1 MSERRLIARHAGTVL
16 VGQMA
21 TMAFGVTDTVV
32 AGRFDQDALAALS
45 IGAAIF
51 ISVFVA
57 LTGTL
62 QSLLPVWAE
71 LHGAGRREAMGRSV
85 RQALYLCA
93 AATAVG
99 AALLLSPGPLL
110 AWTEVPPAM
119 RGAVGQYLA
128 VLAAALPATLLF
140 RIYATLNQAI
150 GRPSFV
156 TWLQVGALAVKV
168 PLSIWLTFGGLGMP
182 ALGLMGCALA
192 TLTVHWLML
201 AVAVLMLRHR
211 PEYQAYRLWRRPE
224 RPDWPQLATFA
235 RLGVPAGL
243 SVMVEVSS
251 FTFMALFIARLGSTA
266 TAAHQIAS
274 NLTAVAYMVPLS
286 LGLATSARVGYWMGA
301 GRPDQARRACWQ
313 GLGMALLAALG
324 VAGLVLALR
333 GTIVQFYTREA
344 AVAHLAAGLLAAC
357 AAYHLADATQTL
369 CIFVLRCFRITVAP
383 LIVYCALLW
392 GVGLGGGYRLAYH
405 GLGPWPAQHSPL
417 AFWIMAA
424 AALGAAALI
433 LLALLRLAVSRA
445 GHR

>member
-62 QSLLPVWAE
+62 QALLPVWAE

-85 RQALYLCA
+85 RQALYLCG

-128 VLAAALPATLLF
+128 VLAAALPAALLF
-140 RIYATLNQAI
+140 RIYATLNQSI

-182 ALGLMGCALA
+182 ALGLLGCALA
-192 TLTVHWLML
+192 TLAVNWLML

-224 RPDWPQLATFA
+224 RPDWPQLGAFA

-301 GRPDQARRACWQ
+301 GRPEQARRACWQ
-313 GLGMALLAALG
+313 GLGMAVLAALV
-324 VAGLVLALR
+324 VAGLLLGLR

-344 AVAHLAAGLLAAC
+344 AVAQLAAGLLVAC

-369 CIFVLRCFRITVAP
+369 CIFVLRCFRITVVP
-383 LIVYCALLW
+383 LLVYCALLW

-405 GLGPWPAQHSPL
+405 GLGPWPAQQSPL
-417 AFWIMAA
+417 AFWVMAA

-433 LLALLRLAVSRA
+433 LLALLRVAVGRA
-445 GHR
+445 GRR